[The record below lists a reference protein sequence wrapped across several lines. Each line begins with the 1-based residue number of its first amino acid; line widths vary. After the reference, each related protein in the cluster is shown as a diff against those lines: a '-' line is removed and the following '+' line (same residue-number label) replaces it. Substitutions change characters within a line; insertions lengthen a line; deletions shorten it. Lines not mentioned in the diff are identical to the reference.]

1 MNLATERPLTRI
13 PLQVGTELRIRRD
26 GLISVDNPELELGE
40 DLGAADAILSYRLDA
55 KTGDHVLRL
64 LDPVADHSHIPL
76 HRRGD

>member
-13 PLQVGTELRIRRD
+13 PLQVGTELRIRHD

-40 DLGAADAILSYRLDA
+40 DLGAADAILSYRYDA
-55 KTGDHVLRL
+55 KTGDHILRL

-76 HRRGD
+76 HQRGD